1 MSVDYSSLSIT
12 ELLAARTQVDAQ
24 LTMKTGGAAVVS
36 VDKKSAKKPSKRAG
50 KPTVYGDFS
59 SKVQKEH
66 AEDIKL
72 FKTANPDVK
81 GAHMKFVGDYKKSHD
96 EEYKAFE
103 AAWKESHPK
112 DALESSAEDA
122 SVGESASVSGD
133 EKKDKADKPKKV
145 LTPEHLAKL
154 KAGRE
159 AAKAKKDAAKAAL
172 EEAGKGEAAVV
183 SAPSGEDA
191 KPKKAPKAAKKA
203 VPAPTPVVV
212 APAPVDTAEDDA
224 QEALPCKVGSTTYI
238 RYGQRRTD
246 SSILWASGDLWKN
259 NAGVK
264 GRYVGELQDDCTINC
279 DADEPR
285 TTDE

>member
-1 MSVDYSSLSIT
+1 MSVDYSSLSIA

-24 LTMKTGGAAVVS
+24 LTMKTGGAAVAS
-36 VDKKSAKKPSKRAG
+36 VDKKSGKKPSKRAG
-50 KPTVYGDFS
+50 KPTVYGAFS

-72 FKTANPDVK
+72 FKTANPDIK
-81 GAHMKFVGDYKKSHD
+81 SAHMKFVGDYKKSHD

-103 AAWKESHPK
+103 AAWKESHPT

-122 SVGESASVSGD
+122 SVGESASVSGG
-133 EKKDKADKPKKV
+133 EKPEKKPKKV

-172 EEAGKGEAAVV
+172 EEAGKSEAPVV
-183 SAPSGEDA
+183 SVPVVSDA
-191 KPKKAPKAAKKA
+191 KPKKTPKAAKKA
-203 VPAPTPVVV
+203 EVPAPTPVVA
-212 APAPVDTAEDDA
+212 APAPHAEEDDV

-238 RYGQRRTD
+238 RYGQRRSD
-246 SSILWASGDLWKN
+246 GSILWASGDLWKSN
-259 NAGVK
+259 DGAK

-279 DADEPR
+279 DADEPNLA
-285 TTDE
+285 